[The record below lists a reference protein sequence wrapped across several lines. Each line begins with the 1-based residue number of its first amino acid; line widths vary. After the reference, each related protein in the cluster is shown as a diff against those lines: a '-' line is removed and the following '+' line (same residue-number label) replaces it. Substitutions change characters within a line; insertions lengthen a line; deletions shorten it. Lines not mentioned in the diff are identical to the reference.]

1 MSDTRKRMTPAQWAE
16 ARAMWATGE
25 FTLEQIAEK
34 FGVARE
40 TLSRRFNKDGVKKGQ
55 SAIDKKVE
63 AEIIE
68 KAAKNVD
75 KWAERSEQARES
87 YFKSLEM
94 LHKLTVATLGKAHQE
109 KKLFSAQAD
118 LKAIQLAAITL
129 DKVRSNQWAVLGLD
143 KEGAEDDEI
152 PELLVRSLTPDEVA
166 RIRSMQAGAGTVDDI
181 EIGDATPYLE
191 DADLDLEDAD
201 LDDLVVEGE
210 DD

>member
-1 MSDTRKRMTPAQWAE
+1 MSEVKKRMTPAQWAE

-25 FTLEQIAEK
+25 FTLDEIAEK
-34 FGVARE
+34 YGVARE
-40 TLSRRFNKDGVKKGQ
+40 TLSRRFAKDGVKKGQ

-68 KAAKNVD
+68 KATKNVD

-94 LHKLTVATLGKAHQE
+94 LHKLTVATIGKAHQD

-118 LKAIQLAAITL
+118 LKAIQMAAIAI
-129 DKVRSNQWAVLGLD
+129 DKIRSNQWSVLGLD
-143 KEGAEDDEI
+143 KQGIEDEEI

-166 RIRSMQAGAGTVDDI
+166 KIRESQLKSNNLDDEI
-181 EIGDATPYLE
+181 EIGDAAQYLE
-191 DADLDLEDAD
+191 DPELDLEED

-210 DD
+210 ED

>member
-1 MSDTRKRMTPAQWAE
+1 MTPAQWAE

-25 FTLEQIAEK
+25 FTLDEIAEK
-34 FGVARE
+34 YGVARE
-40 TLSRRFNKDGVKKGQ
+40 TLSRRFAKDGVKKGQ

-68 KAAKNVD
+68 KATKNVD

-94 LHKLTVATLGKAHQE
+94 LHKLTVATIGKAHQD

-118 LKAIQLAAITL
+118 LKAIQMAAIAI
-129 DKVRSNQWAVLGLD
+129 DKIRSNQWSVLGLD
-143 KEGAEDDEI
+143 KQGIEDEEI

-166 RIRSMQAGAGTVDDI
+166 KIRESQLKSNNLDDEI
-181 EIGDATPYLE
+181 EIGDAAQYLE
-191 DADLDLEDAD
+191 DPELDLEED

-210 DD
+210 ED

>member
-1 MSDTRKRMTPAQWAE
+1 MGGSACNVGHRRVHPGRDRREIRRGQGNVVTSVRKR
-16 ARAMWATGE
+16 R
-25 FTLEQIAEK
+25 
-34 FGVARE
+34 RE
-40 TLSRRFNKDGVKKGQ
+40 EGQ

-68 KAAKNVD
+68 KATKNVD

-94 LHKLTVATLGKAHQE
+94 LHKLTVATIGKAHQD

-118 LKAIQLAAITL
+118 LKAIQMAAIAI
-129 DKVRSNQWAVLGLD
+129 DKIRSNQWSVLGLD
-143 KEGAEDDEI
+143 KQGIEDEEI

-166 RIRSMQAGAGTVDDI
+166 KIRESQLKSNNLDDEI
-181 EIGDATPYLE
+181 EIGDAAQYLE
-191 DADLDLEDAD
+191 DPELDLEED

-210 DD
+210 ED